1 MSSKPMV
8 QQLQDDL
15 NAVIKDFKYGEI
27 TFCEAIGVL
36 EIIKM
41 DLWISQND
49 ATAEVAGAVTKPIAE
64 VANEV
69 TKTAS
74 EVVNDIKNGM

>member
-1 MSSKPMV
+1 MDAKPIS

-15 NAVIKDFKYGEI
+15 NAVIKDFKYGEM

-36 EIIKM
+36 EILKM

-49 ATAEVAGAVTKPIAE
+49 ETREFNNPKGF
-64 VANEV
+64 
-69 TKTAS
+69 
-74 EVVNDIKNGM
+74 NDGSDEQ

>member
-1 MSSKPMV
+1 MSSKPIS

-49 ATAEVAGAVTKPIAE
+49 ETREFNNPKGF
-64 VANEV
+64 
-69 TKTAS
+69 
-74 EVVNDIKNGM
+74 NDGSDE